1 MSLLL
6 REGGECA
13 MLKVVLAVAI
23 LTIPAF
29 SALAADETAAA
40 DGPCVEVEIGGDK
53 APSLTCLNQRLR
65 QQVEQIHPTQN
76 IAPLDASSSSVKL
89 GGYNQAALAQ
99 QYGSNFG
106 KSVYPYRPTVTYSG
120 ALTSKP

>member
-1 MSLLL
+1 MSATLKMIFVTAILSL
-6 REGGECA
+6 PALSVAAAAAEGG
-13 MLKVVLAVAI
+13 V
-23 LTIPAF
+23 
-29 SALAADETAAA
+29 A

-76 IAPLDASSSSVKL
+76 IPPLDASSSSVKL

-99 QYGSNFG
+99 QYGANFG
-106 KSVYPYRPTVTYSG
+106 KSIYPFRPTSTYGS
-120 ALTSKP
+120 ALSVKP